1 MECRIFAHFDRS
13 GQRSFGESHGGFSAR
28 NKRVYKNRRHHPGAR
43 APDPHAEFRILPA
56 VNDAASRRNV
66 LLAVV
71 LAALGYF
78 VDIYDLILF
87 SIVRVPSLKGIG
99 VADAE
104 LLNTGVALLNW
115 QMGGMLI
122 GGVLWGIL
130 GDKKGR
136 LSVLFGSI
144 AVYSAANIA
153 NGFVHTL
160 PAYAALRFIAGVGLA
175 GELGAGITL
184 VCELMPKDTR
194 GYGTMAVAGVGIV
207 GGVAAGLVG
216 DFFTWRTAYFVGG
229 GLGLLLLTL
238 RVGVYESGLFDKL
251 SRSTARRGDFLMLFS
266 SWKIL
271 WKYACC
277 ILLGVPVWF
286 VIGILATFAPEFGK
300 ALGMPVLP
308 TGGHAVMWLYAGCA
322 LGDFASGGLSQW
334 LRSRRWAASAF
345 VAATALLS
353 AVYLNSFGSSLAH
366 FYSLCFGLG
375 FFSGYWAVFVTI
387 ASEQFGTNIR
397 ATVTTTVPN
406 FVRGSLV
413 AVSWAFTA
421 LKPGHGILRAAGI
434 VGTACFAL
442 AFLSLTGLRE
452 TFGKDLD
459 YLEPHV

>member
-1 MECRIFAHFDRS
+1 MNE
-13 GQRSFGESHGGFSAR
+13 
-28 NKRVYKNRRHHPGAR
+28 
-43 APDPHAEFRILPA
+43 
-56 VNDAASRRNV
+56 AASRRNV
-66 LLAVV
+66 IAAVL

-87 SIVRVPSLKGIG
+87 SIVRVPSLRGLGIADGDLLSTG
-99 VADAE
+99 VL
-104 LLNTGVALLNW
+104 LLNC

-122 GGVLWGIL
+122 GGLLWGIL

-144 AVYSAANIA
+144 AMYSAANIA
-153 NGFVHTL
+153 NGFVHTI
-160 PAYAALRFIAGVGLA
+160 PQYAVLRFIAGLGLA

-184 VCELMPKDTR
+184 VCELMPKHSR
-194 GYGTMAVAGVGIV
+194 GYGTMVVAGVGIV
-207 GGVAAGLVG
+207 GGVVAGLVG
-216 DFFTWRTAYFVGG
+216 DFFDWRTAYFVGG
-229 GLGLLLLTL
+229 GMGLALLTL
-238 RVGVYESGLFDKL
+238 RIGVYESGLFDKL
-251 SRSTARRGDFLMLFS
+251 AKSSVKRGDFFSLFS
-266 SWKIL
+266 SGERL
-271 WKYACC
+271 WKYLCC

-334 LRSRRWAASAF
+334 LKSRKKAALAF
-345 VAATALLS
+345 VSVTALLS
-353 AVYLNSFGSSLAH
+353 IVYINLFGAALAP
-366 FYSLCFGLG
+366 FYGICFGLG

-421 LKPGHGILRAAGI
+421 LKPERGILGAAAI
-434 VGTACFAL
+434 VGTVCFGL
-442 AFLSLTGLRE
+442 AFISLYGLRE